1 MNIAKGSLGELLDS
15 LDEAKMKGY
24 VSDAEYAELHR
35 TVDRALGAATGLYK
49 YLKENPTPE
58 ST

>member
-15 LDEAKMKGY
+15 LDEAKMKRY
-24 VSDAEYAELHR
+24 ISDAEYAELHR
-35 TVDRALGAATGLYK
+35 TVDRALGVAAGLYK
-49 YLKENPTPE
+49 YLTENPTPG